1 VLISHY
7 ECVPGVEIDMP
18 AGSALPPDGS
28 WISEGIVKK
37 AAKYGE
43 EKAVC
48 DLVLLIG
55 VNGFSFARR
64 WRRCAVVG
72 ESRRVDVL
80 GILLRA

>member
-1 VLISHY
+1 MLISHH

-48 DLVLLIG
+48 DLVLLI
-55 VNGFSFARR
+55 
-64 WRRCAVVG
+64 WC
-72 ESRRVDVL
+72 
-80 GILLRA
+80 